1 MRCERAYYIASPF
14 LSSTVQHFLI
24 QNFLNFFHRSHNQL
38 FHFCVDSRS
47 SLRWFFCSKVSYK
60 RAQGW
65 CHSKNNIPYYEC
77 SAKDNINV
85 EQAFQTVAKQALLQ
99 ETDVELYDQFP
110 PPIDL
115 KNQDQQAKSSDCGCW
130 NPALTERTNT
140 LTDVVERS
148 IWFSETW
155 YSRLSKC
162 TQSMPGR
169 RLFS

>member
-1 MRCERAYYIASPF
+1 
-14 LSSTVQHFLI
+14 
-24 QNFLNFFHRSHNQL
+24 
-38 FHFCVDSRS
+38 
-47 SLRWFFCSKVSYK
+47 VSYK

-115 KNQDQQAKSSDCGCW
+115 KNQDQQAKSSDCGC
-130 NPALTERTNT
+130 
-140 LTDVVERS
+140 
-148 IWFSETW
+148 
-155 YSRLSKC
+155 
-162 TQSMPGR
+162 
-169 RLFS
+169 